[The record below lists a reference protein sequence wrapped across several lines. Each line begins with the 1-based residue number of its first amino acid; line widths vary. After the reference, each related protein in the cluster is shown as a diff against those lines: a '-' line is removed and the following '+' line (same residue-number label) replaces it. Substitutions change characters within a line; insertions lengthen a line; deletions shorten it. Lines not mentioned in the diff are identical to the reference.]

1 MGIRLLIYLII
12 LGIGAVLGYKDKI
25 GTKLSNKLNLLQS
38 ISLFFLL
45 FIMGIR
51 IGLDEKV
58 IKSFFSIGLK
68 AGVIAIFTI
77 IITILTTKIITKFV
91 IFREGENKVEP

>member
-38 ISLFFLL
+38 ISLFFLCL
-45 FIMGIR
+45 SWE
-51 IGLDEKV
+51 LELV
-58 IKSFFSIGLK
+58 
-68 AGVIAIFTI
+68 
-77 IITILTTKIITKFV
+77 
-91 IFREGENKVEP
+91 